1 MASKK
6 NKSVVAI
13 ISGLTDSQAAKISAD
28 IIKSKQ
34 KNAPLGRGT
43 ISSCFTSNVG
53 SVLQKENKKIGG

>member
-28 IIKSKQ
+28 IIKSK
-34 KNAPLGRGT
+34 PVSYTHL
-43 ISSCFTSNVG
+43 
-53 SVLQKENKKIGG
+53 